1 MNCEAPINKGV
12 IMPIKLEYDQN
23 KKILIVAVIGQVTLQ
38 EIASALEKIVSSG
51 EYPLNVDALWDLRQA
66 DFKSADAN
74 LLRSIVELR
83 EQHPERAN
91 FRLALIAPDDLSY
104 GMMRMYEMLSEW
116 KLSRNLMV
124 FRNYAAGEQW
134 ILQNRTA

>member
-1 MNCEAPINKGV
+1 MS
-12 IMPIKLEYDQN
+12 MPCGICDRL
-23 KKILIVAVIGQVTLQ
+23 ILNL
-38 EIASALEKIVSSG
+38 LM
-51 EYPLNVDALWDLRQA
+51 
-66 DFKSADAN
+66 N
-74 LLRSIVELR
+74 LLRSIIELR

-104 GMMRMYEMLSEW
+104 GMLRMYEMLSEW

-124 FRNYAAGEQW
+124 FRDYSAGEQW